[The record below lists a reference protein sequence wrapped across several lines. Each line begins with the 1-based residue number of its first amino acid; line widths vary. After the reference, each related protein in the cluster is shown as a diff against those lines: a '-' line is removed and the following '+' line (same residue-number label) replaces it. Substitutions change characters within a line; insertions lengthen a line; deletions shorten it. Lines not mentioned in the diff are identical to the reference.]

1 MWALGNFF
9 MVTGGSGTET
19 GFLIQVGWDPS
30 RYPPTV
36 LWVAAVSKGPTDTL

>member
-9 MVTGGSGTET
+9 MVIGGSGTET
-19 GFLIQVGWDPS
+19 GFLIQTGQDPS

-36 LWVAAVSKGPTDTL
+36 PWAAGVSKGPPDML